1 MSSIPATQRDT
12 TVLIQRRAHHPD
24 WQLGYLLVLPA
35 ALVIIGLIAYPF
47 LYSIWLS
54 LQAIRVGGEGHFVGL
69 RNYQSLLFGF
79 NSARFWNSVLV
90 TIEYTVSAEIGK
102 FLIGIVTALIL
113 HNSLKARGIF
123 RTLLFVPW
131 AVPSIVSAYT
141 WRWMFDDRLGLWNTL
156 LMDAGMIHTPILWLS
171 NINLALWSVVAAT
184 IWQGTPFWTMTY
196 LAGLQSIPSEI
207 YEAAHVDGANAWQ
220 SFWSITLPNLIP
232 VIIVTF
238 MLSSIWTS
246 NNLQYVYI
254 LTNGG
259 PVNAT
264 ETFPLLAYTIGMRD
278 YNLGL
283 AAAVPLL
290 FFPAFAVL
298 IHFLSGRLL
307 REGVER

>member
-1 MSSIPATQRDT
+1 MSTVPAAQREAT
-12 TVLIQRRAHHPD
+12 AIVHRSRNRD
-24 WQLGYLLVLPA
+24 WQLGYLLILPA
-35 ALVIIGLIAYPF
+35 AIVIVGLIAYPF
-47 LYSIWLS
+47 LYSIWMS
-54 LQAIRVGGEGHFVGL
+54 LQIIRVGGAGKFVWFQ
-69 RNYQSLLFGF
+69 NYGSLLFGF
-79 NSARFWNSVLV
+79 NSGRFWNSVMV
-90 TIEYTVSAEIGK
+90 TVEYTVSAEIGK

-113 HNSLKARGIF
+113 HHSLKARGFF
-123 RTLLFVPW
+123 RTILFIPW
-131 AVPSIVSAYT
+131 AVPAVVSAYT

-156 LMDAGMIHTPILWLS
+156 LLGAGLIHTPVLWLS

-207 YEAAHVDGANAWQ
+207 YEAAHVDGASSWQ
-220 SFWSITLPNLIP
+220 SFWRITMPNMIS

-264 ETFPLLAYTIGMRD
+264 ETFPLLAYTVGMRD

-290 FFPAFAVL
+290 FFPVFAIL

-307 REGVER
+307 REGFEQ

>member
-1 MSSIPATQRDT
+1 MSTFPATKR
-12 TVLIQRRAHHPD
+12 VARVPLGRINNRD
-24 WQLGYLLVLPA
+24 WQLGYLLILPA
-35 ALVIIGLIAYPF
+35 AIVIVGLITYPF
-47 LYSIWLS
+47 LYSIWMS
-54 LQAIRVGGEGHFVGL
+54 LQIIHVGGAGKFVGL
-69 RNYQSLLFGF
+69 RNYGNLLVGAE
-79 NSARFWNSVLV
+79 SSRFWNSVVV
-90 TIEYTVSAEIGK
+90 TIQYTAAAEVGK
-102 FLIGIVTALIL
+102 FFIGIVTALIL
-113 HNSLKARGIF
+113 HHSLKARGLF

-131 AVPSIVSAYT
+131 AVPAVVSAYT

-156 LMDAGMIHTPILWLS
+156 LLDAHVIHTPILWLS
-171 NINLALWSVVAAT
+171 SINLALWSVVAAT

-196 LAGLQSIPSEI
+196 LAGLQSIPAEI
-207 YEAAHVDGANAWQ
+207 YEAAHVDGANAWN
-220 SFWSITLPNLIP
+220 SFWRITMPNLVP

-278 YNLGL
+278 YNLGT

-290 FFPAFAVL
+290 FFPFFAVA
-298 IHFLSGRLL
+298 IYFLSGRLL
-307 REGVER
+307 REGGEG